1 MIEDKDFTASSLD
14 QDGNYQT
21 LSAASAR
28 LNYRGGSG
36 YNGGWKP
43 NANDNSWIQV
53 QLGRNAIVSGVI
65 TQGRDD
71 VSEKQQWVTQYKV
84 MYTTMDNSNLVY
96 VMSQDGTAQ
105 VGRIDVIPC
114 STIYLNV
121 VHHRIV
127 IIDYFYV
134 IPGSEFNSFV
144 HFTGQIIAL
153 INFYFFFIN
162 DNGQ

>member
-1 MIEDKDFTASSLD
+1 MEITI
-14 QDGNYQT
+14 T

-36 YNGGWKP
+36 YVGGWKP
-43 NANDNSWIQV
+43 EYNDNAWIQV

-65 TQGRDD
+65 AQGRDD
-71 VSEKQQWVTQYKV
+71 VGDGSGIQQWVTEFKV
-84 MYTTMDNSNLVY
+84 MYTTMENSNLVY

-127 IIDYFYV
+127 YNIQNV
-134 IPGSEFNSFV
+134 
-144 HFTGQIIAL
+144 
-153 INFYFFFIN
+153 
-162 DNGQ
+162 